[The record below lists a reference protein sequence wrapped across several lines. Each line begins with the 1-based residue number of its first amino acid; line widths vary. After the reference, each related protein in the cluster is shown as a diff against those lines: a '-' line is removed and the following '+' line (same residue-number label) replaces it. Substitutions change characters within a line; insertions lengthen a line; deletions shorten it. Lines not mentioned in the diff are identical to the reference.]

1 MRCGTWMRPAGGS
14 WLTKSE
20 PCLGLAVALAE
31 RIATW
36 YIVGSKE
43 RKKGRHKVAAGLSR
57 AWKCGEVTKP
67 ECVAGGIIEGH
78 ISARV
83 PCVARA
89 DMRIGCAQDKYCPVS
104 ALKRKAH
111 RPRTP
116 RAHRRPTATR
126 HAYSRKSQNRTEI
139 GWDRRWGGAVRRR
152 AAASGPRASALAL
165 GVGVRLWP
173 LRSAPVTRADRYR
186 LTASRLT

>member
-83 PCVARA
+83 PCVVRA
-89 DMRIGCAQDKYCPVS
+89 DMRIAVAHSGQILPGVGSQKRTVS
-104 ALKRKAH
+104 A
-111 RPRTP
+111 TVG
-116 RAHRRPTATR
+116 RRRDT
-126 HAYSRKSQNRTEI
+126 HKSQNRTEI

-173 LRSAPVTRADRYR
+173 LRSAPVTA
-186 LTASRLT
+186 TG